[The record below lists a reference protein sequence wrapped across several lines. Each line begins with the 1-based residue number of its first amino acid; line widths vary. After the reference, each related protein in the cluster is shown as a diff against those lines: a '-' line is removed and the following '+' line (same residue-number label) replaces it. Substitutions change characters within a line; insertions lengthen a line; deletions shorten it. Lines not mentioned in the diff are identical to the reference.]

1 MYQFNVDS
9 LTSKCLVSDY
19 LHELGQVEVHIF
31 IGETLKEKDSYY
43 NYGDLIKTSRISEL
57 ILLDIDT

>member
-43 NYGDLIKTSRISEL
+43 GDLIKTSRISEL
-57 ILLDIDT
+57 ILSRY